1 MKQNLECNNV
11 VVLRNGLVGA
21 VGCFNDKPAW
31 LIFKSYINPIEK
43 YNEELKH
50 KNTNYD
56 VMAVY
61 DGSPIENVSVLFK
74 SKYDVST
81 LDIIWERK
89 E

>member
-21 VGCFNDKPAW
+21 VGCFNGKPAW

-50 KNTNYD
+50 KNANYD

-81 LDIIWERK
+81 LDLIWERK